1 MFYISLR
8 RCFQLME
15 QALPV
20 VRTSAAISSPPSA
33 NRDSL
38 TQHLVTLMYVCSLLT
53 FSPPISLSFSLSLH
67 VHTYA
72 LNLLSLASAVITM
85 HGLFTSCFVPQEAEF
100 VKYLTQDQ
108 PTAPQ
113 YFPFN
118 VHMNVVSGYY
128 TATRALRAHT
138 PCMLCIVQHRHMLL
152 MTFTYTYEAILHMSR
167 CIMHSGHCRWA

>member
-38 TQHLVTLMYVCSLLT
+38 TQHSVTLMYVCSLLT
-53 FSPPISLSFSLSLH
+53 FSPPSLSLSLSLSLH
-67 VHTYA
+67 VHTCA

-128 TATRALRAHT
+128 TATRALRART
-138 PCMLCIVQHRHMLL
+138 LRMLCIV
-152 MTFTYTYEAILHMSR
+152 
-167 CIMHSGHCRWA
+167 